1 MPQDLIEKYKKA
13 FSWAEQY
20 TKKQHLRFSFS
31 HFFCTSYVL
40 YFNTYI
46 ITSAFLLA
54 IQKRNFRKFVL
65 KRQEGERN
73 DNFVTPGRKLELHRK
88 LCGYNRCLVGEKK
101 LTQEIEN
108 WISKFLPNNLTM

>member
-40 YFNTYI
+40 YFNKYI

-54 IQKRNFRKFVL
+54 IQKTNFRKFVL
-65 KRQEGERN
+65 KRQEGVRN

-88 LCGYNRCLVGEKK
+88 LWYNRCLVGEK
-101 LTQEIEN
+101 N
-108 WISKFLPNNLTM
+108 